1 MIRIGYDVTA
11 LAHSAHGG
19 IAQVCLHTLRQA
31 GRNPDLDAHGYYRSG
46 RPSEELISELSLKKM
61 SLGDRW
67 WGRSFDI
74 VHGLCH
80 RLPRLRGHRS
90 VYTLYDVWSL
100 YPNRY
105 QSPSFQKKIGAR
117 MRRELTSVDFVVT
130 NSETTRTNLLELDLV
145 PPEKVGVSHLGVETS
160 FDNDDPPVPPALTEL
175 VTTRY
180 VLFVGRLEYRK
191 NLGHVVDA
199 VASLAG
205 VNLVLVGQPG
215 YGYEDH
221 VSLHLSKFDGARL
234 HLFSKVT
241 YAELAILY
249 RHAVATLL
257 PSWEEGFG
265 LPILEAMSHGS
276 PVITSNC
283 SAAAEVAAEAAVLV
297 DPDDPVAGCE
307 AVQRLLEDPPY
318 RDMLIQ
324 AGLARAAS
332 FTWELYFERLVTIYR
347 QLLDG

>member
-11 LAHSAHGG
+11 LAHSAYGG

-31 GRNPDLDAHGYYRSG
+31 GRNPDMDAHGYYRSG
-46 RPSEELISELSLKKM
+46 RPSEEVNRELSLKKM

-67 WGRSFDI
+67 WGESFDI

-80 RLPRLRGHRS
+80 RLPRLRGRRS
-90 VYTLYDVWSL
+90 VYTLHDVWSL

-117 MRRELTSVDFVVT
+117 MRRELTLVDFVVT
-130 NSETTRTNLLELDLV
+130 DSETTRTNLLELDLA
-145 PPEKVGVSHLGVETS
+145 PPEKVAAAHLGVETPPE
-160 FDNDDPPVPPALTEL
+160 NDDPPVPPALADL
-175 VTTRY
+175 VATKY

-199 VASLAG
+199 VASLPG

-215 YGYEDH
+215 FGYEESVKEQLGRID
-221 VSLHLSKFDGARL
+221 SARL
-234 HLFSKVT
+234 HLFDQVNDH
-241 YAELAILY
+241 ELSVLY
-249 RHAVATLL
+249 RHAIATML

-265 LPILEAMSHGS
+265 LPILEGMSHGS

-283 SAAAEVAAEAAVLV
+283 SAATEVAAEAAVLV
-297 DPDDPVAGCE
+297 PPDDPATSRA
-307 AVQRLLEDPPY
+307 AVERLLEDPPF
-318 RDMLIQ
+318 RDMLIH
-324 AGLARAAS
+324 AGRVRAAT
-332 FTWELYFERLVTIYR
+332 FTWERYIERLVEIY
-347 QLLDG
+347 QQVLDG

>member
-11 LAHSAHGG
+11 LAYSAHGG

-46 RPSEELISELSLKKM
+46 QPSDELISELSLRKM

-80 RLPRLRGHRS
+80 RLPRLRGRRS
-90 VYTLYDVWSL
+90 VYTLHDVWSL

-117 MRRELTSVDFVVT
+117 MRRELTLVDSVVT
-130 NSETTRTNLLELDLV
+130 DSETTRTNLLELDLV
-145 PPEKVGVSHLGVETS
+145 PPEKVAVAHLGVETLP
-160 FDNDDPPVPPALTEL
+160 DNDDPPVPPALASL
-175 VTTRY
+175 VATRY

-199 VASLAG
+199 VASLPV

-221 VSLHLSKFDGARL
+221 VRPHLSKFNSARL
-234 HLFSKVT
+234 HLVGNLNSRQ
-241 YAELAILY
+241 LAALY
-249 RHAVATLL
+249 RGAVATLL

-283 SAAAEVAAEAAVLV
+283 SASAEVAAEAAVLV
-297 DPDDPVAGCE
+297 PPDDPA
-307 AVQRLLEDPPY
+307 ASRAAIQRLLDDPPF
-318 RDMLIQ
+318 RTRLIQ
-324 AGLARAAS
+324 SGRARAAS
-332 FTWELYFERLVTIYR
+332 FTWERYFERLVTIYR
-347 QLLDG
+347 QLL